1 MFSFL
6 LTTTMARPWC
16 KPWCAGN
23 NVHEWKDLTPV
34 GSARALCIVV
44 YPRDHVS
51 QTRWP
56 VCSQLQRWQETKQ
69 LVVIHVIVSLRDK
82 VQQMVEMLLIWKQK
96 KVEQSL
102 ELKVQQCTVCS
113 QCFGNKFPP
122 IDHDVAKLTAEESLC
137 TSSSESIFML
147 YDFSSCFFLIIHFI
161 FCLLVIQF
169 LFCALEKLLFW
180 MLKKV
185 FFNISLSEISE
196 WTPATPESW
205 QNRWHT
211 GKDGGCNVWQ
221 SWAPSRCAVW
231 MGYGKETN
239 GPIQRLVVWIL

>member
-1 MFSFL
+1 M
-6 LTTTMARPWC
+6 
-16 KPWCAGN
+16 
-23 NVHEWKDLTPV
+23 

-137 TSSSESIFML
+137 TSSSKSIFML

-169 LFCALEKLLFW
+169 LFCALEKLLF
-180 MLKKV
+180 
-185 FFNISLSEISE
+185 
-196 WTPATPESW
+196 
-205 QNRWHT
+205 
-211 GKDGGCNVWQ
+211 
-221 SWAPSRCAVW
+221 
-231 MGYGKETN
+231 
-239 GPIQRLVVWIL
+239 